1 LSYQSP
7 TLKISKIHVCYQF
20 FFGWPHGNGFWFGN
34 KAVECPL
41 DVFLKYL
48 VRVVKIVL
56 GGGGGGV
63 LQIICNWLFHQRTD
77 LVPFPSFLQTNCIAS
92 VTRGYY
98 TMI

>member
-1 LSYQSP
+1 
-7 TLKISKIHVCYQF
+7 V
-20 FFGWPHGNGFWFGN
+20 
-34 KAVECPL
+34 PL

-56 GGGGGGV
+56 LERGGGGGV
-63 LQIICNWLFHQRTD
+63 TCNWLCHH
-77 LVPFPSFLQTNCIAS
+77 CIAS